1 MTIDELLL
9 HPILDL
15 PHNWRDTQEPSY
27 FHYIIHKGQEYLKL
41 LASLDEIVIDGRNSY
56 MGQLSHVRMVH
67 DTAQHLHNALVHCL
81 RLYLDSGSP
90 STAYE
95 AFEKHFAGDHQ
106 TAALLS
112 PSSYLASFIM
122 RPEIVFFRLRFSD
135 ERLTEAK
142 DLFHIPFDK
151 RFLVR
156 PQRYSI
162 SGFPC
167 LYAASSVL
175 LAHRELRADNWPP
188 TLYAAK
194 LRAVMDP
201 TQRLVLLDL
210 RNRVTE
216 IRERYLR
223 KDATY
228 DGRLMYFLVNWLL
241 TMATSVPIND
251 RDGFHEEYVLP
262 QIFLE
267 WVKKSQRQRA
277 RTGRPAA
284 HPGFDGIAFSS
295 SRAPIEPAND
305 GAYNI
310 VIPVHHSNARGWCE
324 VRTKQLELSAP
335 ITIQDLSIEL
345 SEASPTAEQYGQWIE
360 QALAAKPFTGISP
373 A

>member
-1 MTIDELLL
+1 MTIDELLR

-27 FHYIIHKGQEYLKL
+27 YHYIIHKGQEYLKL
-41 LASLDEIVIDGRNSY
+41 LASVDELVIDGRNSY
-56 MGQLSHVRMVH
+56 MGQLSHVQIVYN
-67 DTAQHLHNALVHCL
+67 TAQHLHNALVHCL

-95 AFEKHFAGDHQ
+95 AFEQHFADDRPA
-106 TAALLS
+106 AALLS
-112 PSSYLASFIM
+112 PSSYLTSLVM
-122 RPEIVFFRLRFSD
+122 RPEMVFYRLRFSD
-135 ERLTEAK
+135 EPLTNAR

-175 LAHRELRADNWPP
+175 LAYRELRADSWEP
-188 TLYAAK
+188 TLHAAK
-194 LRAVMDP
+194 LRAVADP
-201 TQRLVLLDL
+201 IQQLVLLDL
-210 RNRVTE
+210 RNRVADM
-216 IRERYLR
+216 RQRYLR
-223 KDATY
+223 KGATY
-228 DGRLMYFLVNWLL
+228 DGRLMHFLVNWLL

-277 RTGRPAA
+277 DKGKPSI

-295 SRAPIEPAND
+295 SRAPAEPAYA

-310 VIPVHHSNARGWCE
+310 VIPVHHSNPRGWCE
-324 VRTKQLELSAP
+324 VRIQQLELSAP
-335 ITIQDLSIEL
+335 VTIRDLT
-345 SEASPTAEQYGQWIE
+345 AVTTDGNPTAEQYGQWIE
-360 QALAAKPFTGISP
+360 QTLANQLFTAIKSV
-373 A
+373 